1 MRIQSLNLVEDGAE
15 DPMQLPLEDAQTY
28 PRVVKVFEKC

>member
-1 MRIQSLNLVEDGAE
+1 VRIQSLNLVEDRAE
-15 DPMQLPLEDAQTY
+15 DPMQLLLEDAQTY